1 MHNSASP
8 AHRLRGRALLTLTL
22 VNFVSLAGFGLMF
35 PVFAVYGR
43 QIGASGLEIAGAVAA
58 FSFGQFLSS
67 PIWGRLSDRH
77 GRRKVMVC
85 GLVAGA
91 LAYVLHIY
99 ATTPATLLLA
109 RMVSGL
115 ATGSFSITFAVVADI
130 STRATRTRDMGIVS
144 SGFSLGFIFGP
155 AIGGFASGLAG
166 KDQAFTLV
174 CVVGA
179 MLAIVAAAA
188 AWLLL
193 PETLAGARGDEES
206 DDTPTPAVASLTL
219 LRMPAFASLALIS
232 FCASAAFSKMEAILG
247 LFADDVLGLDPLRIG
262 LLFGA
267 MGTVT
272 TVSQLALTGP
282 AVRRW
287 GERGTMLAAL
297 GTIGIGTALLGN
309 AHGLALAGAGLACTS
324 LGFGLLNPALSGLTS
339 LVLPAGSQGMGL
351 GLMQAGNSLGRV
363 LGPLFAGLLYDW
375 QGPAAPLFSASALFA
390 VTLIAASLM
399 PTTDEATPAR
409 P

>member
-91 LAYVLHIY
+91 LAYVLHIW
-99 ATTPATLLLA
+99 ASTPAMLLAA

-155 AIGGFASGLAG
+155 AIGGFASGIAG
-166 KDQAFTLV
+166 KDHAFTLV

-179 MLAIVAAAA
+179 MLAVVAAAA

-193 PETLAGARGDEES
+193 PETLAQATEEGR
-206 DDTPTPAVASLTL
+206 DDDRAPPIASLAL

-232 FCASAAFSKMEAILG
+232 FCASAAFSKMESILG

-272 TVSQLALTGP
+272 TVSQLTLTGP
-282 AVRRW
+282 AVRHW

-297 GTIGIGTALLGN
+297 ATIGIGTVLLGS
-309 AHGLALAGAGLACTS
+309 AHGLGLAGAGLACTS

-375 QGPAAPLFSASALFA
+375 QGPGAPLFSAGALFA
-390 VTLIAASLM
+390 FTLVAASLM
-399 PTTDEATPAR
+399 PTTAEPAPVR
-409 P
+409 R